1 MKGTSFLSKLSTLF
15 LFLGLFA
22 ALPVFS
28 QDGEKSEQVVDGSGE
43 PLIGIECNHSR
54 YYIWQVWLIW
64 TEL

>member
-28 QDGEKSEQVVDGSGE
+28 QDGEKITGKVVDGSGE
-43 PLIGIECNHSR
+43 PLIGVSVIIQGTTSGG
-54 YYIWQVWLIW
+54 V
-64 TEL
+64 